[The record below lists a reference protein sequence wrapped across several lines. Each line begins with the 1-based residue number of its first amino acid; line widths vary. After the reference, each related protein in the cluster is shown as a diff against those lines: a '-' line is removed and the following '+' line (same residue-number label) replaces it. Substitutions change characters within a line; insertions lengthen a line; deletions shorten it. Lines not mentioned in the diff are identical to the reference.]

1 MKNLL
6 YVLLLA
12 LVPALILT
20 SCKDNTDDTVT
31 PSQAEFELLQTYM
44 AQNDLDLSNVLDGW
58 VIPGSKLPVATDGDY
73 SIPGWYVIDIRSATD
88 FEAGHIKGAVNVAF
102 ADVLD
107 QAPNANGQPI
117 LVVCY
122 SGQTAARAVGFLRIM
137 GYEAK
142 SLKWGMSAWHTDFD
156 KWSGKIADL
165 MDPNWITSGD
175 PAPLQV
181 FDYPSFTTGETDGAA
196 ILEARVREAM
206 TLDWTISNSDVLGS
220 PHQYFI
226 NNKWSLDSWNA
237 YGHIE
242 GAYRI
247 DEDLTL
253 GNLDNLDPVTPMVT
267 YCYTGQ
273 TSSITT
279 AWLQV
284 LGFENA
290 RSLMFGANAI
300 VHTALVNGS
309 AAAKSWMGEGSAS
322 ALGYDYVTGPQ

>member
-1 MKNLL
+1 LIP
-6 YVLLLA
+6 A
-12 LVPALILT
+12 LVFT
-20 SCKDNTDDTVT
+20 SCKDDTDDTVT
-31 PSQAEFELLQTYM
+31 PDAAEFSTLTTYM
-44 AQNDLDLSNVLDGW
+44 AQNNLDLSNVLDGW
-58 VIPGSKLPVATDGDY
+58 VIPGDKLPVAVDGDY
-73 SIPGWYVIDIRSATD
+73 SIPGWYIMDIRNATD

-107 QAPNANGQPI
+107 KAPDANGQPI

-137 GYEAK
+137 GYNAK
-142 SLKWGMSAWHTDFD
+142 SLKWGMSAWNSDFD
-156 KWSGKIADL
+156 KWSGKAGDL
-165 MDPNWITSGD
+165 MDPNWITTGE
-175 PAPLQV
+175 PAPLQI
-181 FDYPSFTTGETDGAA
+181 FDYPSFTTEESNPMA
-196 ILEARVREAM
+196 ILEARVRQAM
-206 TLDWTISNSDVLGS
+206 TLDWTVTNADVLGS

-237 YGHIE
+237 FGHIE

-247 DEDLTL
+247 DEDLNL
-253 GNLDNLDPVTPMVT
+253 ANLDNLDPNNPMVT

-284 LGFENA
+284 LGYEKA

-309 AAAKSWMGEGSAS
+309 AAAKSWMGENSGSD
-322 ALGYDYVTGPQ
+322 LNYGYVTGPQ